1 MNITRKKPL
10 SSVLLSATIVG
21 AGLVGGTVLLPS
33 CADGTETVT
42 VDEHT
47 TALNRR
53 DSVINN
59 MLGAFGEIERT
70 LDAIAEREQIL
81 AAHENGELAADEREA
96 VLQDIEALGN
106 VLTENRDRIAE
117 LETEL
122 KDSGVKM
129 SVLRKKVNQLT
140 AEVDNRWADIR
151 ALETRIG
158 EKDTEIAGLT
168 RTVDSVNQQV
178 QMRDQLVAFTELELE
193 ETNEALK
200 QTTDQMHQAYLAA
213 GTKKELK
220 EMGLL
225 ETRLLG
231 PNTLAENLPEKA
243 FEPIDMR
250 TTNAI
255 TLGSPKAEL
264 VTYHPEGS
272 YQMVSGE
279 GDATAQLEILQ
290 PDEFWKVSKYLV
302 VSLK

>member
-1 MNITRKKPL
+1 MKTTRKRTWGGL
-10 SSVLLSATIVG
+10 VWTATLI
-21 AGLVGGTVLLPS
+21 AGLVAGTTLLPS
-33 CADGTETVT
+33 CANTGTETVT

-47 TALNRR
+47 AAMNRR
-53 DSVINN
+53 DSVING

-81 AAHENGELAADEREA
+81 AAHESGELASDEREA
-96 VLQDIEALGN
+96 VLQDIEALGS
-106 VLTENRDRIAE
+106 VLIDNRDRIAE
-117 LETEL
+117 LEAEL

-151 ALETRIG
+151 ALETRLT
-158 EKDTEIAGLT
+158 EKDTEIAGLH
-168 RTVDSVNQQV
+168 RTVDSVNRQV
-178 QMRDQLVAFTELELE
+178 EMRDQLVAFTELELE
-193 ETNEALK
+193 ETNAALQ

-231 PNTLAENLPEKA
+231 PNTLAESIPENA
-243 FEPIDMR
+243 FEPIDIR